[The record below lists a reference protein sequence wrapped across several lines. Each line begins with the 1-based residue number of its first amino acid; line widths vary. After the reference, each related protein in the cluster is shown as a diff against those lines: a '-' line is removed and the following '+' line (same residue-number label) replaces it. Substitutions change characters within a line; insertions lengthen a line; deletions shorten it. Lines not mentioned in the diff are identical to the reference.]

1 MSNHIVVNWIPSW
14 YNSRVRYFLL
24 IYFSNKSLHV
34 RRRLAAHHQ
43 EDQLCINSNWYMLC
57 VMLTGCWQQQPV
69 NITHDC
75 TSCCLYKVDPPD
87 DEQQACSKH
96 VEAYYW
102 NKLIGN
108 SASCWFI
115 LYEFLPCD
123 FDICR
128 YTKLGISL
136 GDRKTRNSAMMF
148 CLCVPYARHNGTV
161 RFGDKEQK
169 ASCILKI

>member
-1 MSNHIVVNWIPSW
+1 
-14 YNSRVRYFLL
+14 
-24 IYFSNKSLHV
+24 
-34 RRRLAAHHQ
+34 
-43 EDQLCINSNWYMLC
+43 
-57 VMLTGCWQQQPV
+57 MLTGCWQQQPV
-69 NITHDC
+69 NITHNY
-75 TSCCLYKVDPPD
+75 TSCCIYTVDPPH

-102 NKLIGN
+102 NKLIEN

-115 LYEFLPCD
+115 LYEFLPSD

-148 CLCVPYARHNGTV
+148 CLCVPYARHNGLPTNCQVWREVTKSFLHSENLIFIQEETFLGSVKFAWVRILSRCNSIRNVLWLIFLLMFLHMRTV
-161 RFGDKEQK
+161 RT
-169 ASCILKI
+169 SNVS